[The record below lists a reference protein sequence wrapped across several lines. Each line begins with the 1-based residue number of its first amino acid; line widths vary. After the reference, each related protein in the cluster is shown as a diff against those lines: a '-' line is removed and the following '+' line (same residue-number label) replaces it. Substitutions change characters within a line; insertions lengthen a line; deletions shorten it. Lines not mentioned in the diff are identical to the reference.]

1 MKSRKVAIFG
11 LEFFR
16 RSQFGLSGFRNPVR
30 GGHVYR
36 NATRTTSPPI
46 SAQFPAGKLRG
57 NWAGSGF
64 QRTRVSID
72 MATPNGV
79 PESRRMINCMFLA
92 VLLLGAALASP
103 TATFAAEGG

>member
-1 MKSRKVAIFG
+1 MKLNLLPKLS
-11 LEFFR
+11 
-16 RSQFGLSGFRNPVR
+16 SQFEQDLQSNLRKRQHLGRNPVR

-36 NATRTTSPPI
+36 NATDATAPPI
-46 SAQFPAGKLRG
+46 SGQFPSGKLAG

-92 VLLLGAALASP
+92 VLLL
-103 TATFAAEGG
+103 